1 MCAGKFLAEK
11 RESFCGMPALPASFF
26 MDFRKSAQVE
36 KGGKNWLW
44 TNGVSR
50 EYNPVTTQSGTEV
63 VRIGSL
69 IPMSVSL
76 VLSSIAMGTD
86 LKSGRIPNGWIAVG
100 LAAGITCKF
109 LSFSKFGWGGF
120 LLGML
125 IPLLLC
131 WIPFRM
137 GAMGAGDVKL
147 FLVLG
152 ALNGGQSILYC
163 IFFSFLFAAVL
174 SLGKLLRLRTLRAS
188 LAQLFHYFKNIFLS
202 GEFSVYPGSC
212 AKGHTIHF
220 AVAIFFGY
228 VVWMGVCICNMLR

>member
-1 MCAGKFLAEK
+1 M
-11 RESFCGMPALPASFF
+11 
-26 MDFRKSAQVE
+26 
-36 KGGKNWLW
+36 
-44 TNGVSR
+44 
-50 EYNPVTTQSGTEV
+50 

-69 IPMSVSL
+69 IPMSISL

-86 LKSGRIPNGWIAVG
+86 LRSGRVLNGWILVG
-100 LAAGITCKF
+100 LAAGILCRV
-109 LSFSKFGWGGF
+109 LSFSWFGWGGF
-120 LLGML
+120 FLGML

-152 ALNGGQSILYC
+152 ALNGGQAILYC
-163 IFFSFLFAAVL
+163 IFLSFLIAAVL

-188 LAQLFHYFKNIFLS
+188 LAQLFHYFQSIFLS
-202 GEFSVYPGSC
+202 GEFTAYPGSR

-228 VVWMGVCICNMLR
+228 AAWMGVCVCNTLR